1 MPMTTA
7 PMATTPRVAAVDV
20 RSRLAASKPAK
31 VGPAGTTQAAIAT
44 STAESTAEM

>member
-7 PMATTPRVAAVDV
+7 PMATSRGSASTPVSPSV
-20 RSRLAASKPAK
+20 KPAK
-31 VGPAGTTQAAIAT
+31 SPGRYAQLAIAT